1 MTRSGHFVGPI
12 EAITA
17 RFPTVLALDGYIGDM
32 TNPRLED
39 HAVGLEL
46 QLVELVEQRERARVQ
61 RDEDGVR
68 RCQDEID
75 ALQLELA
82 ETADR
87 IATSSLRQY
96 QVYDLL

>member
-1 MTRSGHFVGPI
+1 M
-12 EAITA
+12 
-17 RFPTVLALDGYIGDM
+17 M
-32 TNPRLED
+32 NPRLED

-46 QLVELVEQRERARVQ
+46 QIVELVEQRARARVQ
-61 RDEDGVR
+61 GDADVAR

-87 IATSSLRQY
+87 ITRSPNLRQ
-96 QVYDLL
+96 